1 MIDQST
7 DEAARKEHIKQLMEA
22 NNWRP
27 ERVYGSITVAHY
39 HPNVH
44 EAYAVLAGS
53 SRLCL
58 GQDVTIEQTT
68 IDNERGDNFVEVNLN
83 TGDVIVIPAGVA
95 HCSKTYSPQYRY
107 LASYPKEG
115 EYWRLVQKTHIDRVE
130 NYDNLKDVAVSQ
142 NVLMPTADPV
152 FGLESGGL
160 LDLWDRLAWNDR
172 QIRLAK

>member
-1 MIDQST
+1 M
-7 DEAARKEHIKQLMEA
+7 
-22 NNWRP
+22 
-27 ERVYGSITVAHY
+27 
-39 HPNVH
+39 
-44 EAYAVLAGS
+44 
-53 SRLCL
+53 
-58 GQDVTIEQTT
+58 TIEQTT

-95 HCSKTYSPQYRY
+95 HCSKTYSPKYRY